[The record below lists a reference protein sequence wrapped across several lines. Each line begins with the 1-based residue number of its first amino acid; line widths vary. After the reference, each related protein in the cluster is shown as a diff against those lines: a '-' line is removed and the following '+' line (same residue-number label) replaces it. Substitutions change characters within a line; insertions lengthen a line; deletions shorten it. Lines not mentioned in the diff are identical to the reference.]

1 MRTSF
6 TQLGLGIIV
15 AIALVYLLLVVLF
28 QSSLDP
34 LIIMVAVPG
43 AFVGVLWM
51 LAVTG
56 TTLNVESFMGAIMA
70 IGIAVSNSILL
81 VSFANER
88 ARSRTRSSTPIEA
101 ALAAGRTRLRPVLM
115 TALAMI
121 LGMLPMA
128 LALGE
133 GGEQNAP
140 LGRAVIGGLL
150 VATLVTLLR
159 GAARVRGLP
168 EEAADARP
176 EGPRGRQGRCA
187 LRGPRGPRAHGE
199 GGAGMTQDERRKAD
213 EPERPKEIR
222 VQGPVTIVVEPGRGE
237 PRADDAPPP
246 AAPECPPDEV
256 SAPRADATKHEENDD
271 AAPPPHAARRSRLVS
286 TLAVALVVVAAVVAV
301 ALWIDR
307 RHAAA
312 RERDSRD
319 KVVAKGPKVRV
330 VTVKMS
336 DAKRE
341 LTLPGELRGYEQT
354 TLYSKLAG
362 FMRSMRVDRGDRVK
376 KGDILAVIESPEND
390 DDVTQAVSDA
400 EVKRINAN
408 RLRALEASG
417 VASALDR
424 DNAINASRMADA
436 FLGRTRTIK
445 GYEVIRAPFA
455 GAITARYV
463 DAGAL
468 LPAATGATQSAQP
481 VVDLA
486 RVDKLRVFVYLGQD
500 TASFV
505 RVGDIAT
512 IWQDERPEERIDARV
527 SRTTSSLDPRTRTMQ
542 TEIDI
547 DNGDGHLL
555 PGTFV
560 RVKLAVAVPPAAEV
574 PSEALVFRSG
584 KDTVAE
590 VHDGHV
596 HFREVE
602 IASTDGRT
610 TRIARGLAG
619 GETLA
624 LDVPLEVREGS
635 AVEVASESLTGR

>member
-1 MRTSF
+1 
-6 TQLGLGIIV
+6 
-15 AIALVYLLLVVLF
+15 
-28 QSSLDP
+28 
-34 LIIMVAVPG
+34 
-43 AFVGVLWM
+43 
-51 LAVTG
+51 
-56 TTLNVESFMGAIMA
+56 
-70 IGIAVSNSILL
+70 
-81 VSFANER
+81 
-88 ARSRTRSSTPIEA
+88 
-101 ALAAGRTRLRPVLM
+101 M
-115 TALAMI
+115 T
-121 LGMLPMA
+121 
-128 LALGE
+128 
-133 GGEQNAP
+133 
-140 LGRAVIGGLL
+140 
-150 VATLVTLLR
+150 
-159 GAARVRGLP
+159 
-168 EEAADARP
+168 
-176 EGPRGRQGRCA
+176 
-187 LRGPRGPRAHGE
+187 H
-199 GGAGMTQDERRKAD
+199 DERRKAD
-213 EPERPKEIR
+213 ERERPKEIH
-222 VQGPVTIVVEPGRGE
+222 VQGPVTIVVEPV
-237 PRADDAPPP
+237 RAGDAPPP
-246 AAPECPPDEV
+246 SDPECPPEGA
-256 SAPRADATKHEENDD
+256 SAEEHDATKLEEHDD
-271 AAPPPHAARRSRLVS
+271 AAPPPHPAKHSKLASI
-286 TLAVALVVVAAVVAV
+286 LAVALVLVAAVVAV
-301 ALWIDR
+301 VLWIDR

-312 RERDSRD
+312 SERDRRE

-362 FMRSMRVDRGDRVK
+362 FMRSMRVDRGDLVK

-390 DDVTQAVSDA
+390 DDVAEAVSDA
-400 EVKRINAN
+400 EVKRTNAD

-505 RVGDIAT
+505 RVGDVAK
-512 IWQDERPEERIDARV
+512 IWQDERPEERIDAQV
-527 SRTTSSLDPRTRTMQ
+527 SRTTSALDPRTRTMQ
-542 TEIDI
+542 TEIDV
-547 DNGDGHLL
+547 DNGGGHLL

-560 RVKLAVAVPPAAEV
+560 RVKLTLAVPPTPEV

-602 IASTDGRT
+602 IASTDGRR

-619 GETLA
+619 GETVA
-624 LDVPLEVREGS
+624 VDVPLEVEEGS
-635 AVEVASESLTGR
+635 AVEVAP